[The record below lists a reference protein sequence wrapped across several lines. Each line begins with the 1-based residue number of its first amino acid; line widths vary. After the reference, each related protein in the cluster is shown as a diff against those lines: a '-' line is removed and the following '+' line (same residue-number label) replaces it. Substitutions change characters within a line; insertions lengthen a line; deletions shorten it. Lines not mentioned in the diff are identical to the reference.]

1 MSKMHVVSILIG
13 VAVGYLAAGYLSKYL
28 PIQPL
33 STSSASS

>member
-33 STSSASS
+33 GTSASS